1 MQGLRSPA
9 TALRRR
15 RRQVAVLVSIVV
27 SLGVHA
33 SRAQDAA
40 ADPST
45 VPACKRC
52 NIVLITVD
60 TLRPD
65 HTSVYGYR
73 RDTTPRLSDFF
84 ESGTRF
90 DNAVSSAPCTAPSVA
105 QLLRG
110 GFDPGLPSV
119 AERARAAGYE
129 TAAIASQHQFHRN
142 QEKYRAGFE
151 HWDLQPEESVDHHG
165 MTSRSAAG
173 VTEGALAWLEDAATK
188 ASPFLLWLHY
198 FDPHDPYQPPAPF
211 RHFDAGSARYADGD
225 RRKAQQA
232 AAKGMNRAYY
242 MVDEIFDAKD
252 RSHFISLY
260 DGEIEYVDQ
269 QIGRVLDALAERG
282 LTERSLVVFTADH
295 GERLGRDGIWDH
307 CYSLSEQELRV
318 PFLVRIPGHAGFDEA
333 TRAGRTS
340 TLDLVPTIA
349 SAVGLPSGQS
359 DDRLVGRDLRRTA
372 APDPAA
378 VAAWHGRFI
387 VSRGTWKLYG
397 MLRGGELVPRRLIRT
412 TTTLDEVD
420 AGDLDRHGPLVRDLL
435 GSLDSLPGFRAHAM
449 RISEQS
455 REQLRALGY
464 TE

>member
-1 MQGLRSPA
+1 MLVPI
-9 TALRRR
+9 
-15 RRQVAVLVSIVV
+15 VVSIAV

-40 ADPST
+40 AAPST
-45 VPACKRC
+45 VPACKHC

-65 HTSVYGYR
+65 HTSAYGYH

-84 ESGTRF
+84 ESTTRF
-90 DNAVSSAPCTAPSVA
+90 DNAVSSAPCTVPSIA

-110 GFDPGLPSV
+110 GFDPGLPSL

-129 TAAIASQHQFHRN
+129 TAAISSQHQFHRD
-142 QEKYRAGFE
+142 QKTYRAGFD

-165 MTSRSAAG
+165 MTSRTATD
-173 VTEGALAWLEDAATK
+173 VTERALAWLEDTATK
-188 ASPFLLWLHY
+188 ARPFLLWLHY
-198 FDPHDPYQPPAPF
+198 FDPHDPYEPPAPF
-211 RHFDAGSARYADGD
+211 RHFDAGSVHYADGD
-225 RRKAQQA
+225 RRKAQKTA
-232 AAKGMNRAYY
+232 AEGTKRPYY
-242 MVDEIFDAKD
+242 MVGEIFDARD
-252 RSHFISLY
+252 RSHFVGLY

-269 QIGRVLDALAERG
+269 QIGRVLGALTERG
-282 LTERSLVVFTADH
+282 LADRTLVVFTADH
-295 GERLGRDGIWDH
+295 GERLGRGGIWDH
-307 CYSLSEQELRV
+307 CYSLTEQELRV
-318 PFLVRIPGHAGFDEA
+318 PLLVRIPGHAGFDAA
-333 TRAGRTS
+333 TRARRIS

-349 SAVGLPSGQS
+349 SAVGLPSRQA

-372 APDPAA
+372 SPDAVA

-397 MLRGGELVPRRLIRT
+397 MMRGDDLVPRRLIRT

-449 RISEQS
+449 RISERS
-455 REQLRALGY
+455 REQLKALGY